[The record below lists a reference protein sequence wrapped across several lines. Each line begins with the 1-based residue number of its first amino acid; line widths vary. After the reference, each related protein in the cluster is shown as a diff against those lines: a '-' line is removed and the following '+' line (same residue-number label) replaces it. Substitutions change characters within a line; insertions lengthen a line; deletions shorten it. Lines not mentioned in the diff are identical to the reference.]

1 MMKETRHA
9 GFTLIE
15 LMIVLV
21 VIGVLLMI
29 GLPSYQNSVVRASRN
44 DAQGTLLGFAQA
56 MERFYNQNYSYDGAA
71 SGGTTTGAPDGNVFP
86 NQAPLD
92 GQPFYNLTIE
102 AADDAG
108 FTIRATPIAG
118 SRQDGDGIIELNS
131 LGRRG
136 WDQNNDGTIAAAE
149 QTWERG

>member
-1 MMKETRHA
+1 MKNSRNP

-21 VIGVLLMI
+21 VIGVLLMV
-29 GLPSYQNSVVRASRN
+29 GLPSYQNSVVRSSRS
-44 DAQGTLLGFAQA
+44 DAQGTLMGFAQA

-71 SGGTTTGAPDGNVFP
+71 AGGTTTGAPDGSVFP
-86 NQAPLD
+86 DQAPLD
-92 GQPFYNLTIE
+92 GQVYYNLTIE

-118 SRQDGDGIIELNS
+118 SRQDGDGIIELDS

-136 WDQNNDGTIAAAE
+136 WDQDNDGTIAATE
-149 QTWERG
+149 RTWERG